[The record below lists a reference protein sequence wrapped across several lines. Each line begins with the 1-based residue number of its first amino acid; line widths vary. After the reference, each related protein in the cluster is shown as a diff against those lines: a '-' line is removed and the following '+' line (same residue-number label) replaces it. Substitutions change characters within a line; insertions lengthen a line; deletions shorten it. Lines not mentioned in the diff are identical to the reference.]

1 MEQKSSKTKKS
12 GAGGAKMQLDEHFL
26 NLDFYV
32 QPHIVLKL
40 KAEIWGLLLGSVW
53 KGWYQL

>member
-1 MEQKSSKTKKS
+1 
-12 GAGGAKMQLDEHFL
+12 MQLDEHFL

-40 KAEIWGLLLGSVW
+40 KAEIWGLFWGLFGRDGINSNGILGLYAQKLPPLS
-53 KGWYQL
+53 